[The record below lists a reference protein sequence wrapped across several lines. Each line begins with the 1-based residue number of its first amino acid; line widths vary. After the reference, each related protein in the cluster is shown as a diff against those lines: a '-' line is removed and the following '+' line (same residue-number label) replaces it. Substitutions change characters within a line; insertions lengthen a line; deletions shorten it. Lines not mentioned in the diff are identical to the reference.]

1 MSTRVTFTRLLMAGI
16 GILMI
21 SGSAWA
27 QPLGSFRWQ
36 QQPYCNI
43 LTLHV
48 IFEGGNWTLDG
59 TDDLCGAVQKASVTG
74 IAYQNPDGSIGFG
87 LTIVAP
93 DAAATHLNVTLNMV
107 TLGGPW
113 TDSAGN
119 TGTFVFTPAAGVP
132 GSPRPATSRGPTRVS
147 HAYNLAAGAT
157 SPPITVP
164 ANIPVSLMG
173 IQLVNEW
180 RGVGHASLLS
190 IPGTGGFIEWVG
202 IHSHSGTGGSGT
214 ITQGFGGAPGLV
226 ILFLDYG
233 HCVSVQVAGAAGSS
247 QIQVHNACGAQRTG
261 LITLT
266 Y

>member
-1 MSTRVTFTRLLMAGI
+1 MFTRVSLVRLLMTGI
-16 GILMI
+16 GVLII
-21 SGSAWA
+21 SASAWA
-27 QPLGSFRWQ
+27 QPLGTFRWQ

-48 IFEGGNWTLDG
+48 IFEGENYTLDG
-59 TDDLCGAVQKASVTG
+59 TDDLCGAAQKASVTG
-74 IAYQNPDGSIGFG
+74 LAYLNPDGSVGLG

-93 DAAATHLNVTLNMV
+93 DAAALHLNVTLSMAS
-107 TLGGPW
+107 LGGPW

-119 TGTFVFTPAAGVP
+119 AGTFVFTPAAGVP

-147 HAYNLAAGAT
+147 HAYDLAAGAT

-173 IQLVNEW
+173 IQTVLDF
-180 RGVGHASLLS
+180 RGIGQASLLS
-190 IPGTGGFIEWVG
+190 IPGAGGFIQWVG
-202 IHSHSGTGGSGT
+202 LHSTADAA
-214 ITQGFGGAPGLV
+214 ITQGFSGAPGTV
-226 ILFLDYG
+226 ILFIDFS

-247 QIQVHNACGAQRTG
+247 QIQVHNACNAQRTG